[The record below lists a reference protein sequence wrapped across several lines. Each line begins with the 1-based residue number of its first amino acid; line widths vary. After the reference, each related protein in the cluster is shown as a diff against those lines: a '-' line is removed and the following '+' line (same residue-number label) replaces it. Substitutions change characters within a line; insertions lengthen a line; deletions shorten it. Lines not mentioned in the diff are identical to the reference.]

1 MALSDMKVFNE
12 YLKNATIETLAQDVE
27 KFNAAS
33 AGAIRLTTQ
42 GIDGDFLQESFWAGL
57 HGAQRRVDR
66 YAANGAQSATP
77 LSQKQYDAVKVAG
90 GFGPI
95 LWEPSQLSWIQ
106 NSPEEALEVISR
118 NLSEAIV
125 ADQLNTVIAALVAAI
140 SNQAA
145 ATNDVSAT
153 AGVTY
158 AAINAAHA
166 KFGDASGRLVAQV
179 MNGVTFHDLIG
190 KNLTNAQQ
198 LFRAGDVTI
207 VDILGKAVIVTDSP
221 ALYSAA
227 VADPAAPAKQRVL
240 SLADGAGMVMDG
252 SDLITNIETSNGKGR
267 IETTFQ
273 ADYSFGLALRG
284 YTWDTANGGKS
295 PTDAKLA
302 TGSNW
307 DLVASSIKA
316 SAGVITIGDASK

>member
-12 YLKNATIETLAQDVE
+12 YLKNATIETLAQDVA
-27 KFNAAS
+27 KFNGAS

-66 YAANGAQSATP
+66 YAVNGAQAATA
-77 LSQKQYDAVKVAG
+77 LAQKQYDAVKVAG

-95 LWEPSQLSWIQ
+95 LWEPGQLAWIQ
-106 NSPEEALEVISR
+106 KSPEEALEVISR

-140 SNQAA
+140 SNQPT

-153 AGVTY
+153 AGITY

-179 MNGVTFHDLIG
+179 MNGATYHDLIG
-190 KNLTNAQQ
+190 KNLANAQT

-221 ALYSAA
+221 ALFESG
-227 VADPAAPAKQRVL
+227 VPDKQKVL

-252 SDLITNIETSNGKGR
+252 SSLITNISVANGKER

-273 ADYSFGLALRG
+273 ADYDFGLALKG
-284 YTWDTANGGKS
+284 YGWDTVNGGKS
-295 PTDAKLA
+295 PTNAELA
-302 TGSNW
+302 TGANW
-307 DLVASSIKA
+307 DLVANSIKA

>member
-12 YLKNATIETLAQDVE
+12 YLKSTTIETLAQDVE

-33 AGAIRLTTQ
+33 AGSIRLTTQ

-66 YAANGAQSATP
+66 YGSNADQAATALA
-77 LSQKQYDAVKVAG
+77 QKQYDAVKVAG

-95 LWEPSQLSWIQ
+95 LWEPSQLAWIQ
-106 NSPEEALEVISR
+106 KSPEEALEVISR

-140 SNQAA
+140 SNQAL

-153 AGVTY
+153 DGVTY

-179 MNGVTFHDLIG
+179 MNGTTYHALIG
-190 KNLTNAQQ
+190 QNLTNAQT

-227 VADPAAPAKQRVL
+227 VTEPAAPAKQRVL

-252 SDLITNIETSNGKGR
+252 SDLITNIEVSNGKNR

-273 ADYSFGLALRG
+273 ADYTFGLALKG
-284 YTWDTANGGKS
+284 FTWDVANGGKS
-295 PTDAKLA
+295 PTDAELA

-307 DLVASSIKA
+307 DLVANSVKA
-316 SAGVITIGDASK
+316 SAGVITIGDATK

>member
-12 YLKNATIETLAQDVE
+12 YLKSTTVETLAQDVE

-33 AGAIRLTTQ
+33 AGAIQLTTQ

-66 YAANGAQSATP
+66 YASNGNQSATA
-77 LSQKQYDAVKVAG
+77 LAQKQYDAVKVAG

-106 NSPEEALEVISR
+106 KSPEEALEVISR
-118 NLSEAIV
+118 NLSEAII
-125 ADQLNTVIAALVAAI
+125 ADQLNSVIAALVAAI

-145 ATNDVSAT
+145 ATNDVSAS
-153 AGVTY
+153 AGITY
-158 AAINAAHA
+158 SAINAAHA
-166 KFGDASGRLVAQV
+166 KFGDASARLVAQV
-179 MNGVTFHDLIG
+179 MNGTTFHDLIG
-190 KNLTNAQQ
+190 QNLTNDQQ

-227 VADPAAPAKQRVL
+227 VATPAAPAKQRVL
-240 SLADGAGMVMDG
+240 SLANGAGMVMDG
-252 SDLITNIETSNGKGR
+252 SDLVTNIETANGKER

-273 ADYSFGLALRG
+273 ADYTFGLAMKG
-284 YTWDTANGGKS
+284 YTWDVTNGGKS
-295 PTDAKLA
+295 PTDAELA

-307 DLVASSIKA
+307 DLVANSIKA
-316 SAGVITIGDASK
+316 SAGVITIGDADA

>member
-12 YLKNATIETLAQDVE
+12 YLKQTTIETLAQDVD
-27 KFNAAS
+27 KFNGAS

-66 YAANGAQSATP
+66 YAANGDQAATA
-77 LSQKQYDAVKVAG
+77 LAQKQYDAVKIAG

-95 LWEPSQLSWIQ
+95 LWEPSQLAWIQ
-106 NSPEEALEVISR
+106 KSPEEALEVISR

-153 AGVTY
+153 AGITY

-166 KFGDASGRLVAQV
+166 KFGDASARLVAQV
-179 MNGVTFHDLIG
+179 MNGTTFHALIG
-190 KNLTNAQQ
+190 QNLGNAQQ

-221 ALYSAA
+221 ALYSDA
-227 VADPAAPAKQRVL
+227 VVDPAAPAKQRVL

-252 SDLITNIETSNGKGR
+252 SDLITNISVSNGKER

-273 ADYSFGLALRG
+273 ADYTFGLAMKG

-295 PTDAKLA
+295 PSDVELA

-307 DLVASSIKA
+307 DLVANSIKA

>member
-12 YLKNATIETLAQDVE
+12 YLKSTTVETLAQDVE

-33 AGAIRLTTQ
+33 AGAIQLTTQ

-57 HGAQRRVDR
+57 HGAQRRDDR
-66 YAANGAQSATP
+66 YASNGNQSATA
-77 LSQKQYDAVKVAG
+77 LAQKQYDAVKVAG

-106 NSPEEALEVISR
+106 KSPEEALEVISR
-118 NLSEAIV
+118 NLSEAII
-125 ADQLNTVIAALVAAI
+125 ADQLNSVIAALVAAI

-145 ATNDVSAT
+145 ATNDVSAS
-153 AGVTY
+153 AGITY
-158 AAINAAHA
+158 SAINAAHA
-166 KFGDASGRLVAQV
+166 KFGDASARLVAQV
-179 MNGVTFHDLIG
+179 MNGTTFHDLIG
-190 KNLTNAQQ
+190 QNLTNDQQ

-227 VADPAAPAKQRVL
+227 VATPAAPAKQRVL
-240 SLADGAGMVMDG
+240 SLANGAGMVMDG
-252 SDLITNIETSNGKGR
+252 SDLVTNIETANGKER

-273 ADYSFGLALRG
+273 ADYTFGLAMKG
-284 YTWDTANGGKS
+284 YTWDVTNGGKS
-295 PTDAKLA
+295 PTDAELA

-307 DLVASSIKA
+307 DLVANSIKA
-316 SAGVITIGDASK
+316 SAGVITIGDADA

>member
-12 YLKNATIETLAQDVE
+12 YLKNATIETLAQDVT
-27 KFNAAS
+27 KFNGAS

-66 YAANGAQSATP
+66 YAANGAQAATA
-77 LSQKQYDAVKVAG
+77 LAQKQYDAVKVAG

-95 LWEPSQLSWIQ
+95 LWEPSQLAWIRK
-106 NSPEEALEVISR
+106 SPEEALEVISR

-140 SNQAA
+140 SNQPT

-153 AGVTY
+153 AGITY

-179 MNGVTFHDLIG
+179 MNGTTFHALIG
-190 KNLTNAQQ
+190 QNLANAQQ

-221 ALYSAA
+221 ALFATG
-227 VADPAAPAKQRVL
+227 APDKQKVL

-252 SDLITNIETSNGKGR
+252 SDLITNISVANGKER

-273 ADYSFGLALRG
+273 ADYSFGVALKG
-284 YTWDTANGGKS
+284 YGWDTANGGKS
-295 PTDAKLA
+295 PTDAELA

-307 DLVASSIKA
+307 DLVANSIKA